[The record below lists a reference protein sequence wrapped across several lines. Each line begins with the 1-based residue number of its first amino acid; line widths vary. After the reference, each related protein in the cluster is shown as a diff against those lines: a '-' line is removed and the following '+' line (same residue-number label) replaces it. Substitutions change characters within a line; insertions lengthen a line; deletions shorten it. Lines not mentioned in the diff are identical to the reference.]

1 MNEKSIP
8 DLAHFKIKESTA
20 QAYWNRN
27 CKNSKY
33 LDISRSVPNVS
44 LASTILL
51 PLPPCDKCILTYHI
65 SPTHQAMKLFPINYC
80 LKSLVDYLVLVPLHY
95 PWQGFWH
102 IAISFSEHKQI
113 SARILSSKRLIRGG
127 KMTHKILSPPLPAA
141 YQHQSHPLLAQNHV
155 SSHQRPPHIG
165 LCCPPSEE
173 YLILWF
179 IKDVTGR

>member
-1 MNEKSIP
+1 MNEKPTP
-8 DLAHFKIKESTA
+8 DLAHLKIKESTA
-20 QAYWNRN
+20 QAHWNRN

-80 LKSLVDYLVLVPLHY
+80 LKSLVDDLVLVPLHY

-102 IAISFSEHKQI
+102 IVIAFSEHKQT

-127 KMTHKILSPPLPAA
+127 KNAKRPTKSSAPLS
-141 YQHQSHPLLAQNHV
+141 Q
-155 SSHQRPPHIG
+155 
-165 LCCPPSEE
+165 
-173 YLILWF
+173 
-179 IKDVTGR
+179 